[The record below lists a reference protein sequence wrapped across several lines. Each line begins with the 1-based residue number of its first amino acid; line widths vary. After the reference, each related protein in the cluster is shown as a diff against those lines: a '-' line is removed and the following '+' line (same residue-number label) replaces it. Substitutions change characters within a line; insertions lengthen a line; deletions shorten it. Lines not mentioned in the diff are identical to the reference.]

1 MRRLLFLGL
10 TIILTASLI
19 SACQQKK
26 SSVPVAPTT
35 DSTALRLALM
45 PTMGCLP
52 FHYAEQM
59 GIYDSLGLNI
69 EIVPFN
75 AQFDCD
81 SALLGGSVDA
91 AATDL
96 LRLQYYQQRSEKLV
110 AFMSLADS
118 WSLMVTE
125 KNPGKTLR
133 RIGNQT
139 LACSRF
145 SASDYYSRVALLSAG
160 LDTDTLFRPQINN
173 LFLRTTML
181 QNGQVDAAMLP
192 EPLVTAAG
200 FAGARRLYTS
210 SAADTIRMTCIAM
223 RPARLNQEQK
233 NILIKGYN
241 KAAQLIE
248 SKKDNNLRNILQNTY
263 KLRPEA
269 CDSLRL
275 PQPFPRAIQPAAVS
289 LQAARQNL

>member
-1 MRRLLFLGL
+1 MRRIFLLGL
-10 TIILTASLI
+10 TIVLTASLI
-19 SACQQKK
+19 SACQQEK
-26 SSVPVAPTT
+26 SSVPVATPT

-45 PTMGCLP
+45 PTMSCLP
-52 FHYAEQM
+52 FYYAEQM
-59 GIYDSLGLNI
+59 GIYDSLGLNV

-81 SALLGGSVDA
+81 SALLGGSVDV

-96 LRLQYYQQRSEKLV
+96 LRLQYYQKRSEKLV

-118 WSLMVTE
+118 WSLVVTE

-133 RIGNQT
+133 KIGNQT

-145 SASDYYSRVALLSAG
+145 SASDYYSRVALLGAG
-160 LDTDTLFRPQINN
+160 LDTDTVFRPQINN

-192 EPLVTAAG
+192 EPLATAAG

-210 SAADTIRMTCIAM
+210 SVTDTIRMTCIAM

-233 NILIKGYN
+233 DILIKGYN
-241 KAAQLIE
+241 KSAELIDIR
-248 SKKDNNLRNILQNTY
+248 KDNNLSNILQNAY
-263 KLRPEA
+263 KLHPEV

-275 PQPFPRAIQPAAVS
+275 PIPFPKAIQPAAIS
-289 LQAARQNL
+289 WQAARQTF